1 MLCDR
6 RKSKKAF
13 KRIFSFSLFL
23 LPDQS
28 MNAQQKKEWSFMN
41 AAWHPLSPENPSH
54 PLTRKNPLVSTS
66 REKKT
71 NKQTHIADGEV
82 KPNLGSEQ

>member
-13 KRIFSFSLFL
+13 KRIFSFSLFF

-54 PLTRKNPLVSTS
+54 PLTRKSSCLNLQG
-66 REKKT
+66 KKKKQT
-71 NKQTHIADGEV
+71 NKLTLQMRR
-82 KPNLGSEQ
+82 